1 MQENQRR
8 YSLHAIQKEGLL
20 MQPNG
25 MPYKDLATIR
35 RYVSQAGHQKTLVNR
50 GKKVYGLTMPDIEEL
65 NKWIYEQHIAQ

>member
-1 MQENQRR
+1 
-8 YSLHAIQKEGLL
+8 
-20 MQPNG
+20 